1 MLSKITLAQRAHRE
15 RERNLI
21 QSAVQLGQSLPGN
34 SDHSGESRFSFGL
47 IPNVRAK
54 GKASVRVADILNRM
68 QAEEPVNSSDVIMH
82 HSAPFHA
89 TVQDIVHGH
98 TI

>member
-1 MLSKITLAQRAHRE
+1 M
-15 RERNLI
+15 
-21 QSAVQLGQSLPGN
+21 
-34 SDHSGESRFSFGL
+34 

-82 HSAPFHA
+82 SVCELSGTLAIPSF
-89 TVQDIVHGH
+89 
-98 TI
+98 